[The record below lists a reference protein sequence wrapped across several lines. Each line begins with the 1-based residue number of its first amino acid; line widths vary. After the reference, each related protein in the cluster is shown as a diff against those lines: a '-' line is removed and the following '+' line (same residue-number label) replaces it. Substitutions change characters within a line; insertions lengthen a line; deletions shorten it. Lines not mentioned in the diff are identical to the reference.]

1 MVTSDFSAA
10 PAQAELAGHRFS
22 QTTLYGISAV
32 LLALCAI
39 FILQL
44 HLDWSLNPSYN
55 YGWLVPF
62 LAAYSFWSRWTRRPE
77 PQIPQSRSLALAAM
91 AAGAFFLLPL
101 RVVAKAN
108 PDWRLIS
115 WGVGVSAIAVAFFL
129 LWGIG
134 GSRWLRHF
142 AFPFLFCLVA
152 IPWPTQMEQSI
163 VHGLM
168 ETVAKVNVD
177 LLTLCGVAA
186 LRHGSVIELTNG
198 MLGVEDACSG
208 IRSLQST
215 FMLSLFL
222 GEFYLL
228 KLWQRVALVGI
239 GAVLAFLFNIART
252 FFLAWV
258 AQRDGIPAIEHWHD
272 TAGWAVLIGCLI
284 GLWGVCLWLENPSLP
299 TAQSKIPR
307 RDAHFPM
314 AVFVALV
321 TWCAFV
327 EGGSELWFRA
337 GSKTVPVASPWGIEW
352 PAEESMEEIP
362 IPKAAEELLHYNEGR
377 AVAWQDESGH
387 RWNLFFFK
395 WLPGQTAALSVKIHR
410 PEICLPASG
419 FVPEGEVRS
428 RLLRVNDVTLPTRA
442 YRFRDGAV
450 ALHVFY
456 CYWDGTVFRD
466 TQEMIE
472 EDWSIRGRLKRVWSG
487 RRDRGAQTLEV
498 AVWGEPD
505 DEKAEADLKAQLSR
519 FVKPKT

>member
-1 MVTSDFSAA
+1 MVTSDLSAML
-10 PAQAELAGHRFS
+10 PRAERSGHRS
-22 QTTLYGISAV
+22 SRMMLSGIFAV
-32 LLALCAI
+32 LLALVGI

-44 HLDWSLNPSYN
+44 KLDWSLNPSYN
-55 YGWLVPF
+55 YGWFVPF

-77 PQIPQSRSLALAAM
+77 PQSTSRSPAIAAM
-91 AAGAFFLLPL
+91 AAGALLLLPL
-101 RVVAKAN
+101 RVIAKAN

-115 WGVGVSAIAVAFFL
+115 WGVGASLVIVAFSMI
-129 LWGIG
+129 WAIG
-134 GSRWLRHF
+134 GWRWLRHF
-142 AFPFLFCLVA
+142 AFPFLFCFVA
-152 IPWPTQMEQSI
+152 IPWPTQMEQGV

-177 LLTLCGVAA
+177 LLSLCGVAA

-228 KLWQRVALVGI
+228 KPWQRFVLVGI
-239 GAVLAFLFNIART
+239 GAVLAFLSNIART
-252 FFLAWV
+252 FFLAWI
-258 AQRDGIPAIEHWHD
+258 AQRDGIPAIEQWHD
-272 TAGWAVLIGCLI
+272 TAGWAVLVSCLV
-284 GLWGVCLWLENPSLP
+284 GLWGACLWLEDRTSGVGPASTGRGVAAMP
-299 TAQSKIPR
+299 VAI
-307 RDAHFPM
+307 
-314 AVFVALV
+314 FVTLV
-321 TWCAFV
+321 GWCVFV

-337 GSKTVPVASPWGIEW
+337 RAKTMPLAAPWGMTW
-352 PAEESMEEIP
+352 PEVERMEEIP
-362 IPKAAEELLHYNEGR
+362 IPKTAQDLLHYNEGR
-377 AVAWQDESGH
+377 AVAWQDTSGQK
-387 RWNLFFFK
+387 WNLFFFK

-419 FVPEGEVRS
+419 FVAEGEVRS
-428 RLLRVNDVTLPTRA
+428 RLLRVNGVTLPTRA

-450 ALHVFY
+450 PLHVFY

-472 EDWSIRGRLKRVWSG
+472 EDWSVRGRLKRVWSG

-505 DEKAEADLKAQLSR
+505 DEKAEADLKAQLGR
-519 FVKPKT
+519 FVHPEA

>member
-10 PAQAELAGHRFS
+10 PPQAELASHRPS
-22 QTTLYGISAV
+22 QTTLYGITAV
-32 LLALCAI
+32 LLALGGI

-55 YGWLVPF
+55 YGWFVPF
-62 LAAYSFWSRWTRRPE
+62 LAAYCFWSRWTRRPE
-77 PQIPQSRSLALAAM
+77 PESNQSRTLAMTAV
-91 AAGAFFLLPL
+91 AAGAFLLLPL

-115 WGVGVSAIAVAFFL
+115 WGVGVSLLVVTFFL
-129 LWGIG
+129 LWAIG

-177 LLTLCGVAA
+177 LLSLCGVAA

-228 KLWQRVALVGI
+228 KSLQRVALVAI
-239 GAVLAFLFNIART
+239 GAVLAFLCNIGRT

-258 AQRDGIPAIEHWHD
+258 AHRDGIPAIEQWHD
-272 TAGWAVLIGCLI
+272 TAGWAVLVSCLV
-284 GLWGVCLWLENPSLP
+284 GLWGVCLWLEDRSAPVP
-299 TAQSKIPR
+299 QSTPAR
-307 RDAHFPM
+307 CGSPFPL

-321 TWCAFV
+321 AWCAFV
-327 EGGSELWFRA
+327 EGGSELWYRA
-337 GSKTVPVASPWGIEW
+337 RAKTVPVASPWAIEW
-352 PAEESMEEIP
+352 PASESFEEIP
-362 IPKAAEELLHYNEGR
+362 IPKAAEDLLHYNEGR
-377 AVAWQDESGH
+377 AVAWQDDAGH
-387 RWNLFFFK
+387 KWNLFFFK

-419 FVPEGEVRS
+419 FLPEGDVRS

-498 AVWGEPD
+498 AVWGAD
-505 DEKAEADLKAQLSR
+505 DDASADSDLQRQLARFIKAKG
-519 FVKPKT
+519 

>member
-1 MVTSDFSAA
+1 MVISDISAV
-10 PAQAELAGHRFS
+10 PPQAELAGHRPS
-22 QTTLYGISAV
+22 QTTLYGIAAV
-32 LLALCAI
+32 LLALCGI

-44 HLDWSLNPSYN
+44 QMDWSLNPSYN
-55 YGWLVPF
+55 YGWFVPF
-62 LAAYSFWSRWTRRPE
+62 LAAYSFWSRWTRRPDPE
-77 PQIPQSRSLALAAM
+77 ANPSRTPAVAGVI
-91 AAGAFFLLPL
+91 AGAFFLLPL
-101 RVVAKAN
+101 RVIAKAN

-115 WGVGVSAIAVAFFL
+115 WGVGVSLLVVAFSLFWL
-129 LWGIG
+129 IG
-134 GSRWLRHF
+134 GVRWLRHF

-152 IPWPTQMEQSI
+152 IPWPTQMEQGI

-177 LLTLCGVAA
+177 LLSLCGVAA

-228 KLWQRVALVGI
+228 RLLQRFSLIAI
-239 GAVLAFLFNIART
+239 GAILAFLCNIART

-258 AQRDGIPAIEHWHD
+258 AQRDGIIAIGQWHD
-272 TAGWAVLIGCLI
+272 TAGWAVLVSCLV
-284 GLWGVCLWLENPSLP
+284 GLWGVCLWLEDRTAPVAPSSV
-299 TAQSKIPR
+299 AR
-307 RDAHFPM
+307 RGASFPM

-321 TWCAFV
+321 AWCAFV

-337 GSKTVPVASPWGIEW
+337 RAKTVPVASPWGIDW
-352 PAEESMEEIP
+352 PTGENLEEIP
-362 IPKAAEELLHYNEGR
+362 IPKAAEDLLHYNEGR
-377 AVAWQDESGH
+377 AVAWQDDAGQK
-387 RWNLFFFK
+387 WNLFYFK

-419 FVPEGEVRS
+419 FVSEGDVRS

-442 YRFRDGAV
+442 YLFRDGAV
-450 ALHVFY
+450 PLHVYY

-472 EDWSIRGRLKRVWSG
+472 EDWSFRGRLKRVWSG

-505 DEKAEADLKAQLSR
+505 EEKAEADLKAQLAR
-519 FVKPKT
+519 FVKPKA